1 MFEGGPPVTASDP
14 DKKAQKK
21 EAKRLEKAK
30 KEKYKQLWR
39 DYRAR
44 IAKDSDPVIQARKEE
59 ILSGFDYRTFMTRM
73 EEEDFDNLIDKPMAF
88 RGHVFES
95 LVTKE
100 MNNEEE
106 NSVLA
111 NFILKCLKK
120 PEMLGIARGSLR
132 NPDHLGVV
140 VDVQTGE
147 ARVTG
152 MYEVKVGKRLDERA
166 QDQLR
171 RFYGNLEMITRRLN
185 AVLEQVKTTYGMD
198 FIPEGGIKLL
208 PEDEIDKF
216 VVVPRTDKKVNPRL
230 AQDKKQFLEG
240 QGWGM
245 RHSVFSDDNVQEV
258 TGFMQKYYQENQAM
272 IDQDRGKYDVKKQ
285 SQERDIQER
294 ARLIRTGDKQR
305 K

>member
-106 NSVLA
+106 NSV
-111 NFILKCLKK
+111 
-120 PEMLGIARGSLR
+120 
-132 NPDHLGVV
+132 
-140 VDVQTGE
+140 
-147 ARVTG
+147 
-152 MYEVKVGKRLDERA
+152 
-166 QDQLR
+166 
-171 RFYGNLEMITRRLN
+171 
-185 AVLEQVKTTYGMD
+185 
-198 FIPEGGIKLL
+198 
-208 PEDEIDKF
+208 
-216 VVVPRTDKKVNPRL
+216 
-230 AQDKKQFLEG
+230 
-240 QGWGM
+240 
-245 RHSVFSDDNVQEV
+245 
-258 TGFMQKYYQENQAM
+258 
-272 IDQDRGKYDVKKQ
+272 
-285 SQERDIQER
+285 
-294 ARLIRTGDKQR
+294 
-305 K
+305 